1 MSRKIEFFVP
11 GAPVGKGRPRA
22 ARRGAGVVM
31 FTPEKTAGYEA
42 LVAATA
48 SNAMRAENS
57 IRWGEMYGFG
67 LASAMRVGDGKL
79 LAGPLEAVLE
89 MRIPI
94 PASWSKAHKAA
105 ALAGTELPTSKPDI
119 DNVAKAI
126 LDACNGVVFRD
137 DAQVVMLAA
146 TKAFSD
152 EPGVRVVIREC
163 GWVAGIGTKQ

>member
-1 MSRKIEFFVP
+1 MRKIEFFVP
-11 GAPVGKGRPRA
+11 GAPVGKERPRA
-22 ARRGAGVVM
+22 ARRGTGVVM

-42 LVAATA
+42 LVAAAA
-48 SNAMRAENS
+48 SNAMRAEA
-57 IRWGEMYGFG
+57 GPLFT
-67 LASAMRVGDGKL
+67 
-79 LAGPLEAVLE
+79 GPLEAVLE

-119 DNVAKAI
+119 DNVVKAI

-137 DAQVVMLAA
+137 DAQVVMLVA

-163 GWVAGIGTKQ
+163 GWIAGFGAKQ

>member
-11 GAPVGKGRPRA
+11 GTPVGKGRPRA

-48 SNAMRAENS
+48 SNAMRAEA
-57 IRWGEMYGFG
+57 GPLFT
-67 LASAMRVGDGKL
+67 
-79 LAGPLEAVLE
+79 GPLEAVLE

-105 ALAGTELPTSKPDI
+105 ALAGTEQPTSKPDI

-137 DAQVVMLAA
+137 DAQVVMLVA
-146 TKAFSD
+146 TKAFSA

-163 GWVAGIGTKQ
+163 GCIAGIGAKQ

>member
-1 MSRKIEFFVP
+1 MSRKIKFFVP

-48 SNAMRAENS
+48 AAALAGNA
-57 IRWGEMYGFG
+57 
-67 LASAMRVGDGKL
+67 LAYQL
-79 LAGPLEAVLE
+79 LDGPLEAVLE
-89 MRIPI
+89 MRFPV
-94 PASWSKAHKAA
+94 PASWSKAKRAR
-105 ALAGTELPTSKPDI
+105 ALAGAEWHTSKPDA

-137 DAQVVMLAA
+137 DAQVVILIA
-146 TKAFSD
+146 TKAFSE
-152 EPGVRVVIREC
+152 EPGVRVEIREC
-163 GWVAGIGTKQ
+163 SLLAGIGGQQ

>member
-1 MSRKIEFFVP
+1 MRKIEFFVP
-11 GAPVGKGRPRA
+11 GTPVGKGRPRA
-22 ARRGAGVVM
+22 ARRGTGVVM

-42 LVAATA
+42 LVAAAA
-48 SNAMRAENS
+48 SNAMRAEA
-57 IRWGEMYGFG
+57 GPLFT
-67 LASAMRVGDGKL
+67 
-79 LAGPLEAVLE
+79 GPLEAVLE

-137 DAQVVMLAA
+137 DAQVVMLVA

-163 GWVAGIGTKQ
+163 GWIAGIGAKQ

>member
-1 MSRKIEFFVP
+1 MRKIEFFVP
-11 GAPVGKGRPRA
+11 GTPVGKGRPRA
-22 ARRGAGVVM
+22 ARRGTGVVM

-42 LVAATA
+42 LVAAAA
-48 SNAMRAENS
+48 SNAMRAEA
-57 IRWGEMYGFG
+57 GPLFT
-67 LASAMRVGDGKL
+67 
-79 LAGPLEAVLE
+79 GPLEAVLE

-137 DAQVVMLAA
+137 DAQVVMLIA
-146 TKAFSD
+146 TKAFSE

-163 GWVAGIGTKQ
+163 SLLAGIGGQQ

>member
-1 MSRKIEFFVP
+1 MNRKIEFFVP

-22 ARRGAGVVM
+22 ARRGTGVVM

-42 LVAATA
+42 LVAAAA
-48 SNAMRAENS
+48 SNAMRAEAGS
-57 IRWGEMYGFG
+57 LFT
-67 LASAMRVGDGKL
+67 
-79 LAGPLEAVLE
+79 GPLEAVLE

-105 ALAGTELPTSKPDI
+105 ALAGIELPTSRPDI

-137 DAQVVMLAA
+137 DAQVVMLVA

-163 GWVAGIGTKQ
+163 GWIAGFGAKQ

>member
-1 MSRKIEFFVP
+1 MRKIEFFVP

-31 FTPEKTAGYEA
+31 FTPDKTAGYEA
-42 LVAATA
+42 LVAAAA
-48 SNAMRAENS
+48 SNAMRAEA
-57 IRWGEMYGFG
+57 GPLFT
-67 LASAMRVGDGKL
+67 
-79 LAGPLEAVLE
+79 GPLEAVLE

-105 ALAGTELPTSKPDI
+105 ALAGIELPTSKPDV

-137 DAQVVMLAA
+137 DAQVVMLVA

-163 GWVAGIGTKQ
+163 GWIAGIGAKQ

>member
-1 MSRKIEFFVP
+1 MRKIEFFVP
-11 GAPVGKGRPRA
+11 GTPVGKGRPRA

-31 FTPEKTAGYEA
+31 FTPGKTADYEA

-48 SNAMRAENS
+48 AAA
-57 IRWGEMYGFG
+57 
-67 LASAMRVGDGKL
+67 LAGDAPTHQRL
-79 LAGPLEAVLE
+79 DGPLEAMLE
-89 MRIPI
+89 MRFPV
-94 PASWSKAHKAA
+94 PASWSKAKRAR
-105 ALAGTELPTSKPDI
+105 ALAGVEWHTSKPDA

-137 DAQVVMLAA
+137 DAQVAMLVA

-163 GWVAGIGTKQ
+163 GWIAEIGAKQ

>member
-1 MSRKIEFFVP
+1 MNRKIEFFVP

-22 ARRGAGVVM
+22 VRRGAGVVM

-42 LVAATA
+42 LVAAAA
-48 SNAMRAENS
+48 SNAMRAEA
-57 IRWGEMYGFG
+57 GPLFT
-67 LASAMRVGDGKL
+67 
-79 LAGPLEAVLE
+79 GPLEAVLE

-137 DAQVVMLAA
+137 DAQVVMLVA

-163 GWVAGIGTKQ
+163 GWIAGFGAKQ

>member
-1 MSRKIEFFVP
+1 MRKIEFFVP

-42 LVAATA
+42 LAAATA
-48 SNAMRAENS
+48 SNAMR
-57 IRWGEMYGFG
+57 
-67 LASAMRVGDGKL
+67 VGDGQL

-105 ALAGTELPTSKPDI
+105 ALAGIELPTSRPDI
-119 DNVAKAI
+119 DNVAKAV

-137 DAQVVMLAA
+137 DSQIVMLTA

-163 GWVAGIGTKQ
+163 GWIAGIGAKQ

>member
-1 MSRKIEFFVP
+1 MNRKIEFFVP

-48 SNAMRAENS
+48 SNAMRAES
-57 IRWGEMYGFG
+57 G
-67 LASAMRVGDGKL
+67 SL
-79 LAGPLEAVLE
+79 LTGPLEAVLE

-137 DAQVVMLAA
+137 DAQVVMLVA

-152 EPGVRVVIREC
+152 APGVRVVIREC
-163 GWVAGIGTKQ
+163 GWIAGIGAKQ

>member
-1 MSRKIEFFVP
+1 MRKIEFFVP
-11 GAPVGKGRPRA
+11 GTPVGKGRPRA
-22 ARRGAGVVM
+22 ARRGTGVVM

-42 LVAATA
+42 LVAAAA
-48 SNAMRAENS
+48 SNAMRAEA
-57 IRWGEMYGFG
+57 GPLFT
-67 LASAMRVGDGKL
+67 
-79 LAGPLEAVLE
+79 GPLEAVLE

-137 DAQVVMLAA
+137 DAQVVMLIA
-146 TKAFSD
+146 TKAFSE

-163 GWVAGIGTKQ
+163 SLLAGIGERQ

>member
-1 MSRKIEFFVP
+1 MNRKIEFFVP
-11 GAPVGKGRPRA
+11 GTPVGKGRPRA

-48 SNAMRAENS
+48 SNAMRAEA
-57 IRWGEMYGFG
+57 GPLFT
-67 LASAMRVGDGKL
+67 
-79 LAGPLEAVLE
+79 GPLEAVLE
-89 MRIPI
+89 MRFPV
-94 PASWSKAHKAA
+94 PASWSKAKRAR
-105 ALAGTELPTSKPDI
+105 ALAGVEWHTSKPDA

-137 DAQVVMLAA
+137 DAQVVMLIA
-146 TKAFSD
+146 TKAFSE

-163 GWVAGIGTKQ
+163 SLLTGIGGQQ

>member
-11 GAPVGKGRPRA
+11 GTPVGKGRPRA

-42 LVAATA
+42 LVAAAA
-48 SNAMRAENS
+48 SNAMRAEA
-57 IRWGEMYGFG
+57 GPLFT
-67 LASAMRVGDGKL
+67 
-79 LAGPLEAVLE
+79 GPLEAALE

-105 ALAGTELPTSKPDI
+105 ALAGAELPTSKPDI

-137 DAQVVMLAA
+137 DAQVVMLVA

-163 GWVAGIGTKQ
+163 GWIAGIGVKQ

>member
-11 GAPVGKGRPRA
+11 GTPVGKGRPRA

-31 FTPEKTAGYEA
+31 FTPGKTADYES

-48 SNAMRAENS
+48 GNAMRAHQ
-57 IRWGEMYGFG
+57 
-67 LASAMRVGDGKL
+67 L
-79 LAGPLEAVLE
+79 LDGPLNAVLE
-89 MRIPI
+89 MRFPV
-94 PASWSKAHKAA
+94 PASWSKAKRAR
-105 ALAGTELPTSKPDI
+105 ALAGVEWHTSKPDA

-137 DAQVVMLAA
+137 DSQIVILIA
-146 TKAFSD
+146 TKAFSE

-163 GWVAGIGTKQ
+163 SLLAGIGGQQ

>member
-1 MSRKIEFFVP
+1 MNRKIEFFVP
-11 GAPVGKGRPRA
+11 GAPIGKGRPRA
-22 ARRGAGVVM
+22 ARRGTGVVM

-42 LVAATA
+42 LVAAAA
-48 SNAMRAENS
+48 SNAMRAEA
-57 IRWGEMYGFG
+57 GPLFT
-67 LASAMRVGDGKL
+67 
-79 LAGPLEAVLE
+79 GPLEAVLE

-105 ALAGTELPTSKPDI
+105 ALAGAELPTSKPDI

-126 LDACNGVVFRD
+126 LDACNGVAFRD
-137 DAQVVMLAA
+137 DAQVVMLVA

-163 GWVAGIGTKQ
+163 GWIAGFGAKQ

>member
-11 GAPVGKGRPRA
+11 GTPVGKGRPRA

-48 SNAMRAENS
+48 AA
-57 IRWGEMYGFG
+57 
-67 LASAMRVGDGKL
+67 A
-79 LAGPLEAVLE
+79 LAGGMRIGTSQLLDGPLAAMLE
-89 MRIPI
+89 MQFPV
-94 PASWSKAHKAA
+94 PASWSKAKRAR
-105 ALAGTELPTSKPDI
+105 ALAGAEWHTSKPDA

-137 DAQVVMLAA
+137 DAQVVMLVAA
-146 TKAFSD
+146 KAFSE

-163 GWVAGIGTKQ
+163 SLLAGIGERQ

>member
-31 FTPEKTAGYEA
+31 FTPGRTADYEA
-42 LVAATA
+42 LVATTAAAT
-48 SNAMRAENS
+48 
-57 IRWGEMYGFG
+57 
-67 LASAMRVGDGKL
+67 LAGDALAAHQL
-79 LAGPLEAVLE
+79 LDGPLEAVLE
-89 MRIPI
+89 MRFPV
-94 PASWSKAHKAA
+94 PASWSKAKRAR
-105 ALAGTELPTSKPDI
+105 ALAGVEWHTSKPDA

-137 DAQVVMLAA
+137 DSQVVILIA
-146 TKAFSD
+146 TKAFSE

-163 GWVAGIGTKQ
+163 SLLTGIGGQQ